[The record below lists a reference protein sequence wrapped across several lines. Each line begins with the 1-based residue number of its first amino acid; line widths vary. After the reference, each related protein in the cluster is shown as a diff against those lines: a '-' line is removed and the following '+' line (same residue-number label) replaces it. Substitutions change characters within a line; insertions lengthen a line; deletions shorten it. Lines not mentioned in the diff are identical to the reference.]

1 MGKIVLGFIGT
12 VVTVF
17 LTLFIQNWYANN
29 LTQTRFELNYT
40 SFESSIRLTPAQRKV
55 VASDP
60 SESFAFTI
68 YDIENAGSEPL
79 TDQRVRVEAESYS
92 SASKILAAG
101 SSSFPGED
109 KDSVSV
115 QLEGTSAIIT
125 YKILNPGEKHRL
137 WIVDNGYGL
146 STLIARKPG
155 LRVSSVER
163 SFNDKGFFDDPIS
176 AGFFSLFA
184 GIFIFGF
191 GAILGWAS
199 FADEIKKRG
208 FSPEEMMKLEPEHS
222 IPPKSN

>member
-1 MGKIVLGFIGT
+1 MGKIFGGFIGT

-29 LTQTRFELNYT
+29 LTQTRFDLKYM
-40 SFESSIRLTPAQRKV
+40 SFESSIRLAPEQKKIILA
-55 VASDP
+55 DP
-60 SESFAFTI
+60 SEQLAFTI

-79 TDQRVRVEAESYS
+79 TDQRVRVDIEGFGQDT
-92 SASKILAAG
+92 KILVAG
-101 SSSFPGED
+101 SSAYPGDD
-109 KDSVSV
+109 KDSVNIQV
-115 QLEGTSAIIT
+115 NGKSAVLD

-163 SFNDKGFFDDPIS
+163 SFNDPSFLDDPVTI
-176 AGFFSLFA
+176 GFIAVVA
-184 GIFIFGF
+184 GIILFGF
-191 GAILGWAS
+191 GAAMGWAG

-208 FSPEEMMKLEPEHS
+208 FSPEEMMKLEPERS
-222 IPPKSN
+222 IPPKTS